1 VRTFIALLRDDNGAS
16 LVEYA
21 MIAAAVALP
30 LLALGAAIATNAAGQ
45 LTTTTSNLQK
55 LGTNPP

>member
-1 VRTFIALLRDDNGAS
+1 MRDFIALLRDDSGAS

-30 LLALGAAIATNAAGQ
+30 LLMLGAAIATSAATQ
-45 LTTTTSNLQK
+45 LTTTTNNLQK

>member
-1 VRTFIALLRDDNGAS
+1 MRNFIALLRDDNGAS

-30 LLALGAAIATNAAGQ
+30 LLALGAAIAANAAGQ
-45 LTTTTSNLQK
+45 LTTATGNLQR

>member
-1 VRTFIALLRDDNGAS
+1 MQNFIALLRDDSGAS

-21 MIAAAVALP
+21 MVAALIALP
-30 LLALGAAIATNAAGQ
+30 MLALGAAIATTAATQ
-45 LTTTTSNLQK
+45 LTTTTGGLQK

>member
-1 VRTFIALLRDDNGAS
+1 MRNFIALLRDDNGAS

-30 LLALGAAIATNAAGQ
+30 LLALGAAIATTAATQ
-45 LTTTTSNLQK
+45 LTTTTSHMQQ
-55 LGTNPP
+55 LGTNP

>member
-1 VRTFIALLRDDNGAS
+1 VRSLIALLRDDSGAS

-30 LLALGAAIATNAAGQ
+30 LLALGAAIASTAAGQ
-45 LTTTTSNLQK
+45 LTNTTGNLQK

>member
-1 VRTFIALLRDDNGAS
+1 
-16 LVEYA
+16 

-30 LLALGAAIATNAAGQ
+30 LLALGAAIAANAAGQ
-45 LTTTTSNLQK
+45 LTTTTGNLQK

>member
-1 VRTFIALLRDDNGAS
+1 MRNFIALLRDDGGAS

-30 LLALGAAIATNAAGQ
+30 LLMLGAAIATSAATQ
-45 LTTTTSNLQK
+45 LTTTTNNLQK

>member
-30 LLALGAAIATNAAGQ
+30 LLALGAAIAANASGQ
-45 LTTTTSNLQK
+45 LTTTTGNLQK

>member
-1 VRTFIALLRDDNGAS
+1 MRDDDGAS

-30 LLALGAAIATNAAGQ
+30 LLALGAAIASTAAGQ
-45 LTTTTSNLQK
+45 LTNTTGNLQK

>member
-30 LLALGAAIATNAAGQ
+30 LLALGAAIATHAAGQ
-45 LTTTTSNLQK
+45 LTTTTGNLQK

>member
-1 VRTFIALLRDDNGAS
+1 MRQFIALLRDDGGAS

-30 LLALGAAIATNAAGQ
+30 LLILGAAIASTASHQ
-45 LTTTTSNLQK
+45 LTTTTGNLQN